1 MYVCISKVLWWSK
14 QVQPHINPARVHFP
28 LFMPLASKK
37 SFCQLHL
44 LLVVFSLFFFLCVAV
59 ISKSSNHLLI
69 RRSPQ
74 TASSL
79 SPAPTTTSARLVATH
94 PFLAP
99 TSLLFIYIY
108 VCMYVC
114 LFSYKY
120 TSEWVI
126 DHQTTITHCCAF
138 LLLFLFRFYAFR
150 RFGFLLSAALPQFQQ
165 HKCHKCCNA
174 SHHITA

>member
-1 MYVCISKVLWWSK
+1 MVKASATAHKPCARSLSAFYAACQQKVAL
-14 QVQPHINPARVHFP
+14 PTT
-28 LFMPLASKK
+28 
-37 SFCQLHL
+37 SFTCCFFF
-44 LLVVFSLFFFLCVAV
+44 VFFLCVAV

-74 TASSL
+74 TASPL
-79 SPAPTTTSARLVATH
+79 SPAPTATSARLVATH

-126 DHQTTITHCCAF
+126 DHQTTIAHCCAF

-165 HKCHKCCNA
+165 HECHKCCNA